1 MTSVQRQPA
10 APQLNGNASYG
21 ANVNKALVQEERI
34 EKSSVQKLSKEHDI
48 VLKTFRILIADLCSA
63 FNMGHPGYVEDI
75 LRYLE
80 KQITDGLQWCH
91 WYGRHWCGSLEIPNE
106 VCTTLARLV
115 QQRPLCALKWSV
127 LTLLVTRLRM
137 FMNFYRTHLPLP
149 ILLPPFFRLQSYG
162 LGDAQVIPLRESR

>member
-63 FNMGHPGYVEDI
+63 FNMGHPGYVKDE
-75 LRYLE
+75 
-80 KQITDGLQWCH
+80 
-91 WYGRHWCGSLEIPNE
+91 
-106 VCTTLARLV
+106 LAVSSIRLLTKCSGAIGMAAIGV
-115 QQRPLCALKWSV
+115 ALWKYQMKYAPHSPDWFNRDRFV
-127 LTLLVTRLRM
+127 LS
-137 FMNFYRTHLPLP
+137 NG
-149 ILLPPFFRLQSYG
+149 Q
-162 LGDAQVIPLRESR
+162 